1 MASIVE
7 ALQANYIDIHLQD
20 GFKFSL
26 AQQTLTIDYFED
38 IMSEGV
44 TLKMFI
50 SSSESIVHGLKIRG
64 GERVA
69 ISLKTGSGLFER
81 DKEYSFYVYKI
92 SGLET
97 TDTSEYFTMHC
108 VTQGSLVN
116 ELQRVSKRY
125 DGSIKTT
132 VESILDDVLGLHTY
146 DKKNIEQ
153 TANNYSFIGN
163 NRNPLTVIRWL
174 APKSVPTTSASGAS
188 GDENG
193 EAKGTA
199 GFLFWENSDGYNFK
213 SVSSLVSKTDIGVG
227 SAEDKNIPTYKYSG
241 VMKTTNIENVF
252 QIIKYDIEKNIDLRK
267 ALRLGAYSNVT
278 EFFDLYT
285 GRMDTYL
292 YKLKEQ
298 MEDFPQ
304 LGTEDTIQVDKTYS
318 ENPSRIMVRMSDRGV
333 LDKDGV
339 TADSGRDIADM
350 AKASARYNILF
361 SQAINITVPLNI
373 NLKAGDLINAVFPKI
388 EASNMKKL
396 DEDQSGRYLIQQVRH
411 HFEQNQNFSY
421 LRLVR
426 DSYGLYGKN

>member
-125 DGSIKTT
+125 DGSIKTS
-132 VESILDDVLGLHTY
+132 VESILDDVLRLPNY

-153 TANNYSFIGN
+153 TANNYSFLGN

-213 SVSSLVSKTDIGVG
+213 SVSSLVSKTDVGVG
-227 SAEDKNIPTYKYSG
+227 SAENKNIPTYKYSG
-241 VMKTTNIENVF
+241 VMKTTNVENIF

-285 GRMDTYL
+285 GRMDTYV

-318 ENPSRIMVRMSDRGV
+318 ESPSRIMVRMSDRGV

-411 HFEQNQNFSY
+411 HFEKNQNFSY